1 MRTISEIAKS
11 VVATLTIACLWMA
24 AVPVTPAW
32 AGLDEELRS
41 MTDAQRYTLMKAVA
55 YGAPYDLGYTL
66 AAIAWQE
73 SQAGSVPV
81 NVNDPSFGPF
91 HNKMDTVM
99 RRVAL
104 KDTPYHRNLIATRL
118 LNDFAFAA
126 SMAVAELLYWDRVHH
141 GKWRRMV
148 RSYNAGY
155 NHSSK
160 SADAYVGNI
169 IEKVKAI
176 KQSFRHQ
183 GNELRVHLRYLQAQ
197 FSRVPARPP
206 VVTAAPALMTTALAS
221 KASM

>member
-1 MRTISEIAKS
+1 MTTTIEIAKS
-11 VVATLTIACLWMA
+11 VVAALTIVCLWVT
-24 AVPVTPAW
+24 AVAVTPAW

-41 MTDAQRYTLMKAVA
+41 MTDAQRYTLMKAYA

-73 SQAGSVPV
+73 SQAGTVPV

-99 RRVAL
+99 RRVLL
-104 KDTPYHRNLIATRL
+104 KDTEYNRNLIATRL
-118 LNDFAFAA
+118 LNDFEFAA
-126 SMAVAELLYWDRVHH
+126 SMAVAELRYWDRVHH

-160 SADAYVGNI
+160 SADAYVGHI

-176 KQSFRHQ
+176 KRSFQHQ
-183 GNELRVHLRYLQAQ
+183 GDELSAHLRYLQAQ
-197 FSRVPARPP
+197 FSRALIQPP
-206 VVTAAPALMTTALAS
+206 LAAAAPGLLTTALAS
-221 KASM
+221 KTVM

>member
-1 MRTISEIAKS
+1 MRMTKKIAKS
-11 VVATLTIACLWMA
+11 VVATLISACLWMA

-41 MTDAQRYTLMKAVA
+41 MTDAQRYTLMKAFA

-99 RRVAL
+99 RRVVI
-104 KDTPYHRNLIATRL
+104 KDTQYNRNRIATRL
-118 LNDFAFAA
+118 LNDFEFAA
-126 SMAVAELLYWDRVHH
+126 SMAVAELSYWDRVHH
-141 GKWRRMV
+141 GNWRRMV

-160 SADAYVGNI
+160 NADAYVGNI
-169 IEKVKAI
+169 IQKVKAI
-176 KQSFRHQ
+176 KRSFRHQ
-183 GNELRVHLRYLQAQ
+183 GDELSVHLRYLEAQ
-197 FSRVPARPP
+197 FSRELIRPP
-206 VVTAAPALMTTALAS
+206 LATAPPGLMTTALAS
-221 KASM
+221 KAVM

>member
-1 MRTISEIAKS
+1 MRMTKKIAKS
-11 VVATLTIACLWMA
+11 VVATLAIACLWMA
-24 AVPVTPAW
+24 AVAVTPAW
-32 AGLDEELRS
+32 GGLDEELRS
-41 MTDAQRYTLMKAVA
+41 MTDAQRYTLMKAFA

-81 NVNDPSFGPF
+81 NVDDPSFGPF

-99 RRVAL
+99 RRVVM
-104 KDTPYHRNLIATRL
+104 KDTQYNRNLIATRL
-118 LNDFAFAA
+118 LNDFEFAA

-160 SADAYVGNI
+160 SADSYVQNI
-169 IEKVKAI
+169 IDKVKAI
-176 KQSFRHQ
+176 KRSFRHQ
-183 GNELRVHLRYLQAQ
+183 GDELTAHLRYLEAQ
-197 FSRVPARPP
+197 FSRELVQPP
-206 VVTAAPALMTTALAS
+206 LATTAPGLMTTALAS
-221 KASM
+221 KVVM

>member
-1 MRTISEIAKS
+1 MRMTKKIAES
-11 VVATLTIACLWMA
+11 VVATLIIACLWMA
-24 AVPVTPAW
+24 AAPVTPAW

-41 MTDAQRYTLMKAVA
+41 MTDAQRYTLMKAFA

-99 RRVAL
+99 RRVVM
-104 KDTPYHRNLIATRL
+104 KDTQYNRNLVATRL
-118 LNDFAFAA
+118 LNDFEFAA

-160 SADAYVGNI
+160 RADAYVQNI
-169 IEKVKAI
+169 IEKVKVI
-176 KQSFRHQ
+176 KRSFRHQ
-183 GNELRVHLRYLQAQ
+183 GDELSVHLRYLEAQ
-197 FSRVPARPP
+197 FSRELVRPP
-206 VVTAAPALMTTALAS
+206 LATAAPGVMTTALAS
-221 KASM
+221 KAVM

>member
-1 MRTISEIAKS
+1 MRMTKKIANS
-11 VVATLTIACLWMA
+11 AVATLIIACLWVA

-41 MTDAQRYTLMKAVA
+41 MTDAQRYTLMKAFA

-104 KDTPYHRNLIATRL
+104 KDTQYNRNRIATRL
-118 LNDFAFAA
+118 LNDFEFAA

-141 GKWRRMV
+141 GKWRRMI

-155 NHSSK
+155 NHSCK
-160 SADAYVGNI
+160 SADAYVQNI
-169 IEKVKAI
+169 IDKVKAI
-176 KQSFRHQ
+176 KRSFRHQ
-183 GNELRVHLRYLQAQ
+183 GAELTVHLRYLEAQ
-197 FSRVPARPP
+197 FSREVTRPP
-206 VVTAAPALMTTALAS
+206 LAKAVPGLMTTALTA
-221 KASM
+221 KAVM